1 MGTES
6 KKQNKTGGKMKN
18 PTKYFGNELTYVEK
32 VLNSENWSSTVGSWN
47 QTLEQEMCKLFE
59 VDYAVAFNS
68 GTSTMHA
75 ALEACGI
82 AEGDEVISP
91 ALTVIMNTTATIHA
105 NGVPVYA
112 DVNPDT
118 FTIDPVDVARKITP
132 RTKAIMAV
140 SLYGLPCDMDPLMKI
155 AEEHDLFVIEDNAQC
170 FLSKY
175 KGKKTGGI
183 GHISSYSFENTKH
196 ISCGEGGM
204 IITNDEELAMRSRK
218 VGGHGFKNLQATE
231 GRVRLRQDVFQ
242 NPNYKRHDVL
252 GWNYRLSEFNAAI
265 ALAQLEKHKELID
278 LRVQSA
284 NIFLKAMQEA
294 EYLIP
299 QVTPEGYENSYY
311 TLGVKYEGLEKKG
324 VSWEKFRRKYIELG
338 GDGIYGAW
346 AVPYL
351 EPMVAK
357 RQYAYR
363 NRKIYDNLEYKAG
376 LCPVAEKIQPKIMQF
391 KTNYRNLELCQYK
404 ADVLRKTIE
413 HFGN

>member
-1 MGTES
+1 
-6 KKQNKTGGKMKN
+6 MKN
-18 PTKYFGNELTYVEK
+18 PTKYRGNELAYVEK

-47 QTLEQEMCKLFE
+47 QALEQEMCDLFE
-59 VDYAVAFNS
+59 VDYGVAFNS

-82 AEGDEVISP
+82 KEGDEVISP
-91 ALTVIMNTTATIHA
+91 ALTVIMNTTATIHS
-105 NGVPVYA
+105 NGIPVYA

-118 FTIDPVDVARKITP
+118 FTIDPEDIARKITP

-140 SLYGLPCDMDPLMKI
+140 SLYGLPCDMDPIMEL
-155 AEEHDLFVIEDNAQC
+155 AEAHNITVIEDNAQC

-175 KGKKTGGI
+175 KGRKTGGI
-183 GHISSYSFENTKH
+183 GHIASYSFENTKH

-204 IITNDEELAMRSRK
+204 IITNDEELAMNCRK

-242 NPNYKRHDVL
+242 NPHYKRHDVL

-265 ALAQLEKHKELID
+265 ALAQLEKHEELIN
-278 LRVQSA
+278 LRIESA
-284 NIFLKAMQEA
+284 KIFLEVMKKAN
-294 EYLIP
+294 YLIP
-299 QVTPEGYENSYY
+299 QVTPAGYENSYY
-311 TLGVKYEGLEKKG
+311 TLGVKYYGAEEIG
-324 VSWEKFRRKYIELG
+324 VSWESFRAKYLEFG

-351 EPMVAK
+351 EPMVAS

-363 NRKIYDNLEYKAG
+363 HRALYGKLEYTPG
-376 LCPVAEKIQPKIMQF
+376 LCPTAETIQPKIMQF
-391 KTNYRNLELCQYK
+391 KTNYRDLNLCRLK
-404 ADVLRKTIE
+404 AAALEKTIDY
-413 HFGN
+413 FAR